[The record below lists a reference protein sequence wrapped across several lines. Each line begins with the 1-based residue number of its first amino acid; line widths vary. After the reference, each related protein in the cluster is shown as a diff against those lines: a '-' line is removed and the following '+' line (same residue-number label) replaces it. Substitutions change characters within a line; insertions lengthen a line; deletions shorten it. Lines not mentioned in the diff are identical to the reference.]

1 MHQKISAHVD
11 GGPSGGSSVHRHGRE
26 DPHHVSGNYDLKIQF
41 IEKFCRL
48 VLVYFLHIIYMLMAI
63 LFFQFPMNMGNFC
76 ITKVAPAGE
85 VLKLHYKEVSGN
97 YLFDCML
104 CFILYSIFLV
114 STKAQLGFVC
124 PYFYQI
130 LFCVVVVVS
139 NHNSWALVENT
150 A

>member
-1 MHQKISAHVD
+1 MRLKISAHVD

-63 LFFQFPMNMGNFC
+63 LFFQFLMNMGNFC

-85 VLKLHYKEVSGN
+85 VLKVHYIYLIVS
-97 YLFDCML
+97 
-104 CFILYSIFLV
+104 SV
-114 STKAQLGFVC
+114 
-124 PYFYQI
+124 
-130 LFCVVVVVS
+130 LFCIKYFCGS
-139 NHNSWALVENT
+139 GSSS
-150 A
+150 